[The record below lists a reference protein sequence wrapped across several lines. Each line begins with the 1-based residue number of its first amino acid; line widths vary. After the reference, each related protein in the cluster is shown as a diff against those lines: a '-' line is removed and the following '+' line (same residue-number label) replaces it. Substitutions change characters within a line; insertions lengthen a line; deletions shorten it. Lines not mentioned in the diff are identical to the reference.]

1 MPITRAQR
9 HTRIRAKISGTSD
22 RPRVAVFRSNQYI
35 AVQVIDDVAR
45 KTLVSARGPKSKPDA
60 VAQEVAKKAVAAGIS
75 KVVFDRGGHAYHGS
89 VKALAEGLRK
99 AGLV

>member
-1 MPITRAQR
+1 MNTRIRR
-9 HTRIRAKISGTSD
+9 HVRIRAKIKGTKE
-22 RPRVAVFRSNQYI
+22 RPRVAIFRSNQYI

-99 AGLV
+99 AGLVL